1 MVGNFQNLMK
11 IILRIQETQQR
22 LRKIKMKKTTQKYII
37 INYRESVIKRKY

>member
-22 LRKIKMKKTTQKYII
+22 LRKIKMKKTTQKYFI